1 MHELDLLDG
10 MLREVEWLWESAI
23 LRRRLRSLGL
33 ERLPISSPLFCEV
46 VIEWDDS
53 TLGGTAESIG
63 C

>member
-10 MLREVEWLWESAI
+10 MLREVDWLRESAI
-23 LRRRLRSLGL
+23 LRRRLRSLVP

-46 VIEWDDS
+46 VIEWDDA
-53 TLGGTAESIG
+53 TLDSHAESVG